1 MLEERVIKNVYK
13 HKLIKEND
21 NIILGLSGGPDSM
34 VLLHILLYVRERIS
48 FNLVVAHI
56 NHGVRGEEALKDE
69 KFTEKV
75 AKELGLDFFSTKA
88 DMVGLAKEKNISEEE
103 AGREIRYGFFREL
116 IKELGH
122 GKIAVAHNRN
132 DQAETLLM
140 RIMRGTGIDGLAG
153 MSFKSDDIIRPILD
167 INRWEI
173 EKYVEDNSI
182 ETVVDKTNLETIYS
196 RNKVRLELIPYIKE
210 NFNPNIIDTLFRL
223 SENAKLDSSFL
234 EECSGKVYKSISK
247 EKSAS
252 VVMKSDLF
260 MEEDK
265 AVKNRIIRKAIY
277 NLIHTLQG
285 IEEVHISSV
294 VDLFNKGETGK
305 RIDLPNNLLAKVSYN
320 NLIIEKNI
328 NEDMAE
334 VCENK
339 EETILQIGQNYLEE
353 YKLEINLKIID
364 RKYINFKNVSSNVK
378 FFDYD
383 IMNEEIWIRTR
394 NPGDR
399 FAPIGM
405 KGRKKIKDYF
415 IDEKIPRDLRDE
427 IPLLMCGENIIW
439 VIGYRMSEDYKVK
452 KETRNVLRVEYKN
465 KLGG

>member
-13 HKLIKEND
+13 HKLIKKDD

-88 DMVGLAKEKNISEEE
+88 DMIGLAKEKNISEEE
-103 AGREIRYGFFREL
+103 AGREIRYGFFRKL

-140 RIMRGTGIDGLAG
+140 RIMRGTGIDGLSG

-234 EECSGKVYKSISK
+234 EEWSGKVYKSISK

-305 RIDLPNNLLAKVSYN
+305 RIDLPHNLLAKVSYN
-320 NLIIEKNI
+320 NLIIEKDI

-353 YKLEINLKIID
+353 YNLEISLKIID
-364 RKYINFKNVSSNVK
+364 RKDINFKNVSSNVK

-452 KETRNVLRVEYKN
+452 KETRSVLRVEYKN

>member
-13 HKLIKEND
+13 HKLIREND

-48 FNLVVAHI
+48 FNLVIAHV

-173 EKYVEDNSI
+173 EKYVEENSI

-223 SENAKLDSSFL
+223 SENAKLDSYFL
-234 EECSGKVYKSISK
+234 EDFSSKVYKSISK
-247 EKSAS
+247 EKSTS
-252 VVMKSDLF
+252 VVIKSGLF
-260 MEEDK
+260 MKEDK

-277 NLIHTLQG
+277 NLINTLQG

-305 RIDLPNNLLAKVSYN
+305 RIDIPNNLLAKVSYN

-328 NEDMAE
+328 NEDMAG

-339 EETILQIGQNYLEE
+339 EETILKIGQNYLEG
-353 YKLEINLKIID
+353 YNLEINLKIMD
-364 RKYINFKNVSSNVK
+364 RKDINFKNVSSNVK

-439 VIGYRMSEDYKVK
+439 VIGYRMSEAYKVK
-452 KETRNVLRVEYKN
+452 KETRDVLRVEYKN

>member
-1 MLEERVIKNVYK
+1 
-13 HKLIKEND
+13 
-21 NIILGLSGGPDSM
+21 
-34 VLLHILLYVRERIS
+34 
-48 FNLVVAHI
+48 
-56 NHGVRGEEALKDE
+56 
-69 KFTEKV
+69 
-75 AKELGLDFFSTKA
+75 
-88 DMVGLAKEKNISEEE
+88 
-103 AGREIRYGFFREL
+103 
-116 IKELGH
+116 
-122 GKIAVAHNRN
+122 
-132 DQAETLLM
+132 M

-305 RIDLPNNLLAKVSYN
+305 RIDLPHNLLAKVSYN
-320 NLIIEKNI
+320 NLIIEKDI

>member
-353 YKLEINLKIID
+353 YNLEINLKIID

-452 KETRNVLRVEYKN
+452 KETRNVL
-465 KLGG
+465 G

>member
-353 YKLEINLKIID
+353 YNLEINLKIID

>member
-13 HKLIKEND
+13 HKLIREND

-48 FNLVVAHI
+48 FNLVIAHV

-103 AGREIRYGFFREL
+103 AGREIRYVFFREL

-173 EKYVEDNSI
+173 EKYVEENSI

-223 SENAKLDSSFL
+223 SENAKLDSYFL
-234 EECSGKVYKSISK
+234 EDFSSKVYKSISK
-247 EKSAS
+247 EKSTS
-252 VVMKSDLF
+252 VVIKSGLF

-277 NLIHTLQG
+277 NLINTLQG

-328 NEDMAE
+328 NEDMAG

-339 EETILQIGQNYLEE
+339 EETILKIGQNYLEG
-353 YKLEINLKIID
+353 YNLEINLKIMD
-364 RKYINFKNVSSNVK
+364 RKDINFKNVSSNVK

-439 VIGYRMSEDYKVK
+439 VIGYRMSEAYKVK
-452 KETRNVLRVEYKN
+452 KETRDVLRVEYKN

>member
-13 HKLIKEND
+13 HKLIREND

-48 FNLVVAHI
+48 FNLVIAHV

-173 EKYVEDNSI
+173 EKYVEENSI

-223 SENAKLDSSFL
+223 SENAKLDSYFL
-234 EECSGKVYKSISK
+234 EDFSSKVYKSISK
-247 EKSAS
+247 EKSTS
-252 VVMKSDLF
+252 VVIKSGLF
-260 MEEDK
+260 MKEDK

-277 NLIHTLQG
+277 NLINTLQG

-328 NEDMAE
+328 NEDMAG

-339 EETILQIGQNYLEE
+339 EETILKIGQNYLEG
-353 YKLEINLKIID
+353 YNLEINLKIMD
-364 RKYINFKNVSSNVK
+364 RKDINFKNVSSNVK

-439 VIGYRMSEDYKVK
+439 VIGYRMSEAYKVK
-452 KETRNVLRVEYKN
+452 KETRDVLRVEYKN

>member
-223 SENAKLDSSFL
+223 SENAKLDSGFL

-305 RIDLPNNLLAKVSYN
+305 RIDLPNNLLTKVSYN

-339 EETILQIGQNYLEE
+339 EETILKIGQNYLEE
-353 YKLEINLKIID
+353 YNLEINLKIID

>member
-339 EETILQIGQNYLEE
+339 EETILKIGQNYLEE
-353 YKLEINLKIID
+353 YNLEINLKIID

>member
-305 RIDLPNNLLAKVSYN
+305 RIDLPNNLLTKVSYN

-328 NEDMAE
+328 NEDMTE

-339 EETILQIGQNYLEE
+339 EETILQIAQNYLEE
-353 YKLEINLKIID
+353 YNLEINLKIID